1 MPKRIR
7 RDHEN
12 TELRGAKV
20 LRARKEYDCAW
31 CYTNGVPFPDYLV
44 APNQIYA
51 RLSEVRTPVCSAHFT
66 LDDITETDK

>member
-20 LRARKEYDCAW
+20 LRARKEHHCVW
-31 CYTNGVPFPDYLV
+31 CFASVVPFADYLI
-44 APNQIYA
+44 APNQVYA
-51 RLSEVRTPVCSAHFT
+51 RLSEVRTPVCSAHFDFT
-66 LDDITETDK
+66 DIVETDK